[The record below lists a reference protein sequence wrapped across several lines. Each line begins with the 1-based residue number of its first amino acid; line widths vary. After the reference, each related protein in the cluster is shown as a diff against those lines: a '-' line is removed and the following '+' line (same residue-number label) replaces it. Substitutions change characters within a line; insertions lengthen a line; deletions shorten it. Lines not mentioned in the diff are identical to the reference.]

1 MQAAATKE
9 ASSLSDSESLL
20 DWFPATRPEFTSRCG
35 DVKRLAREDLED
47 PHRRRHLES
56 FRQSMKEWA
65 AYDSSTRNV
74 LEDET
79 ADSFLADLVKL
90 KPKTNK
96 EFKQALQALRKKH
109 KVAPAKSQLVAAYN
123 RLLAAERCAE
133 DLQEGSSAQAS
144 DGGMDTQ
151 NGADC
156 SARNPMLESLMRRK
170 AVRTNSGVVVI
181 TVLTAPGRFSC
192 PQDCHYCPNEPG
204 QPRSYLSTEPAV
216 LRANQNG
223 WSPLKQFQDR
233 AGTLKRNGHVVDKIE
248 VLVLGGTWSG
258 YPQDYQEEF
267 IRDIYFAANVFDKA
281 EPTRSPL
288 TLEEEQHENET
299 AACRIVGLTL
309 ETRPD
314 FITRYE
320 LRRLR
325 RFGCTRVQIGVQH
338 VDDNVLQF
346 INRGCARRDA
356 IRAIRMLKDAGF
368 KVDIHLMPDLPSSSP
383 AADYQMF
390 YYVLSSPDLQADQW
404 KIYPCEVTPFSAI
417 EQWYKEGKYI
427 PYADSDGETLLSLIC
442 SVKAAVHP
450 WIRLNRVVRDIPN
463 QSIIGGNS
471 VTNLRQE
478 LARELESRHLRCKCI
493 RCREVKD
500 AEFDLALAE
509 LCVRCYETNGGVEY
523 FLSFETRDRKTIFG
537 FLRMRL
543 RSKRHIRDCPFSVL
557 NGAAL
562 LRELHV
568 YGRLVAH
575 GEAKNSDDMRPQH
588 AGFGRRLIQAA
599 EIVAL
604 AKGYRRMAVI
614 AGIGTREYYRG
625 SGYHLEDSY
634 MVKELTVV
642 PRKKTK
648 VSHKSSNKQ
657 KERTREAED
666 FGGLGVTAANAV
678 AVQEAEEKAKAFLT
692 EYAYGV
698 EEIDVPFLIR
708 RLRDSET
715 TETQEQPGLFCD
727 NDTFAEYCSL
737 YTALQQKQQCNVIC
751 TSCQSSFASRLAAWL
766 LGEAANTCE
775 KHQILLAV
783 SAATAAA
790 TCATLG
796 LLWFAAR
803 RRY

>member
-309 ETRPD
+309 V
-314 FITRYE
+314 
-320 LRRLR
+320 
-325 RFGCTRVQIGVQH
+325 G
-338 VDDNVLQF
+338 LQNASTLTF
-346 INRGCARRDA
+346 CG
-356 IRAIRMLKDAGF
+356 LLF
-368 KVDIHLMPDLPSSSP
+368 QVDIHLMPDLPSSSP

-642 PRKKTK
+642 GLHAGRAELLADQPTQLLVERQDLQRAAASLLLPLPPKVPRKKTK